1 MEIQRSLQKHNEANP
16 EGTISTGIGLNWGE
30 IIRDNDDIFGH
41 SVNMAARPANS
52 AKGGQIL
59 VSSSV
64 REKSKSQDNFEFVD
78 TDYRKLKGI
87 GNEEVSELLLK
98 VTLIS
103 TCQWSWIGGWQ
114 KKLGWSTRSRKL
126 SST

>member
-1 MEIQRSLQKHNEANP
+1 
-16 EGTISTGIGLNWGE
+16 
-30 IIRDNDDIFGH
+30 
-41 SVNMAARPANS
+41 MAARPANS

-114 KKLGWSTRSRKL
+114 KKIGLEHSIQEAQLDLKGNRIVISLKGEGVLTLTEDEVDLSAAKDFAAKFRKIK
-126 SST
+126 SS